1 MVREFTYDEATLQA
15 GKTERDKLL
24 ADEQKQYGPLV
35 RWLRTNFGEIFAAWV
50 HVKALRVF
58 VESVL
63 R

>member
-1 MVREFTYDEATLQA
+1 MVREFVYDEVTLLQ
-15 GKTERDKLL
+15 GKTDRDKLM
-24 ADEQKQYGPLV
+24 ADKQKQYGPLV